1 MTDFFSSTR
10 GGITLYVDS
19 HDGTLTD
26 CRFVMARFGEDPDK
40 VVATFWR
47 EHGDANFSIVPLFA
61 YGSAPRAAL
70 CTQRSLAA
78 AMQSVEIEPS
88 GVVEQQWRAACE
100 ALNVA
105 WPKRLQAA

>member
-1 MTDFFSSTR
+1 MAEFFSSTR

-40 VVATFWR
+40 IVATFWR

-61 YGSAPRAAL
+61 YGSAPRAEL
-70 CTQRSLAA
+70 CSQRSLAA
-78 AMQSVEIEPS
+78 AMQSVEIEP
-88 GVVEQQWRAACE
+88 GDFIEQQWKAVCAAH
-100 ALNVA
+100 NVA